1 VRKDTLAKLESSAGV
16 MTTAAWGAERPHAKQ
31 QARDRRSA
39 RHAIGGVA
47 IHLIQSL
54 DGYIGTLAALDA
66 AGYRDTEGPGEDE
79 RIVDAQLAH
88 ARRGVSAAEQA
99 STFGEMRTKHE
110 RLAALERKPS
120 DAQFDALLGVTE
132 HYCGVGEANTP
143 SRDRRTG
150 GPRSTAEHV
159 PHVHTLYSQW
169 KMAADARR

>member
-1 VRKDTLAKLESSAGV
+1 VRKDALAKLESSAGV

-79 RIVDAQLAH
+79 KIVDAQLAH
-88 ARRGVSAAEQA
+88 ARRGVSAAERA

-110 RLAALERKPS
+110 RLAALARKPRRRPVRC
-120 DAQFDALLGVTE
+120 APRRHRALLRRGRSQ
-132 HYCGVGEANTP
+132 HAKQRP
-143 SRDRRTG
+143 KDRRSEVYRGTRAACAHALFAVENG
-150 GPRSTAEHV
+150 G
-159 PHVHTLYSQW
+159 
-169 KMAADARR
+169 